1 MIAVLRCGCEKTIRY
16 WADPIRK
23 AIETDRHTA
32 LNIASG
38 HANPRH
44 KPHQTRHVR
53 PVITASFRKNPK
65 ISDFR

>member
-1 MIAVLRCGCEKTIRY
+1 MIEVLRCGSERPIRY
-16 WADPIRK
+16 WADPIRR

-32 LNIASG
+32 LDIASG
-38 HANPRH
+38 HADPHH

-53 PVITASFRKNPK
+53 PVITASFRKNSK